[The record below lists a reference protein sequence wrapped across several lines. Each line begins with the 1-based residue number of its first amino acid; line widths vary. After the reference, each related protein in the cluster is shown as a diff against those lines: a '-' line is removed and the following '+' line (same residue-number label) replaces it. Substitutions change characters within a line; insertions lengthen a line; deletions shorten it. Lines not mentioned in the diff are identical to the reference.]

1 MTDKNLILPFIVG
14 THDGKEDFTYPTEL
28 ACVVCMTELQRR
40 KTGFL
45 RGTPEKVSFI
55 SKIYYPLWA
64 IPVEDSCLVL
74 DGLASLSHNFTFK
87 EPTNTGLFVEDLKKN
102 SVVHQEFMDA
112 LDKHAKNV
120 REFASAVN
128 VSFRALIADRELLG
142 FFLEYFKSGS
152 FLSKDRDEK
161 VVLIPLEIDGK
172 TAVETCEAVVNCL
185 RRIHANVKGLQYA
198 LEVLNEEVEFHKRSI
213 SYEIERLKE
222 KCEAEVSSLK
232 PEVDERVKKL
242 TLQRDT
248 AVAKILKATEK
259 KAEVLDKKREKYMR
273 KLQGLEQ
280 RKESVRKKMHTFK
293 RKKSTTK
300 EAYLNYELGKYDRK
314 INGVKKEIKAITD
327 AIENIKKEGNKNVKE
342 VEEEFRGAIA
352 LEEERINELNK
363 VYESKIGEKKEQIEK
378 MVSEAASI
386 TESIES
392 LMDGIEREASVFREQ
407 ITIDWKLD
415 DSALVCVPIY
425 MIKYAKGN
433 EERYSLFSPMIISE
447 DAGVLKGLRK
457 ILTFTSES
465 RLKLL
470 MRPRSRKLHEM
481 ILYLIK
487 KMQNEEAF
495 RENINKICSANN
507 LLEWGGFEQ
516 TLSEGLEEVKNKGWI
531 TPEEAVAVYRRIKG
545 EEK

>member
-102 SVVHQEFMDA
+102 SVVHQEFMDT

-128 VSFRALIADRELLG
+128 MSFRALIADRELLG
-142 FFLEYFKSGS
+142 FFLEYVKSGS

-172 TAVETCEAVVNCL
+172 TAVETREAVINCL

-198 LEVLNEEVEFHKRSI
+198 LEVLNEEVEFHKRAL
-213 SYEIERLKE
+213 SYEIEWLKE
-222 KCEAEVSSLK
+222 KCEAEISSLK

-327 AIENIKKEGNKNVKE
+327 AIENIKKEGNKNVK
-342 VEEEFRGAIA
+342 G
-352 LEEERINELNK
+352 
-363 VYESKIGEKKEQIEK
+363 
-378 MVSEAASI
+378 
-386 TESIES
+386 
-392 LMDGIEREASVFREQ
+392 LM
-407 ITIDWKLD
+407 KN
-415 DSALVCVPIY
+415 SA
-425 MIKYAKGN
+425 
-433 EERYSLFSPMIISE
+433 
-447 DAGVLKGLRK
+447 VL
-457 ILTFTSES
+457 
-465 RLKLL
+465 
-470 MRPRSRKLHEM
+470 
-481 ILYLIK
+481 
-487 KMQNEEAF
+487 
-495 RENINKICSANN
+495 
-507 LLEWGGFEQ
+507 
-516 TLSEGLEEVKNKGWI
+516 
-531 TPEEAVAVYRRIKG
+531 
-545 EEK
+545 